1 MKTLT
6 PSSSGTD
13 LDGLRELYP
22 ERDAKVIDL
31 DAERRTRRG
40 LSDEEI
46 EELLRQFLGDA
57 SYRDTSDRL
66 GYRSGPEEEASA
78 SLLVVGSKGPHPWSS
93 GTGPVIPK

>member
-57 SYRDTSDRL
+57 
-66 GYRSGPEEEASA
+66 
-78 SLLVVGSKGPHPWSS
+78 
-93 GTGPVIPK
+93 